1 VVSERRAC
9 RVVRQ
14 WRGTQRYQPLRRT
27 DEEELTQAILAL
39 GVKYGRYGYRRIT
52 VLLQNAGW
60 PVGKDRVQRIWRRE
74 GLKVPQKPPILSAI
88 GFHQLC
94 VNAYFTFRYIAPRIL
109 FLKMG
114 TGESFGQPDAAQ
126 QVGKAAIG
134 AEAVQFGAKRRGR
147 NRTARRQ
154 LIVRESGLELSC
166 SLNLAKQR
174 ARGSC
179 TAPQEVCLSGS
190 FVADIG
196 RSDVQG
202 ILAGRILWEH
212 PSGHSLFEQPQ
223 DRSAV
228 LDNDP

>member
-1 VVSERRAC
+1 MARNPTLSAAAAHGRRGADPGDPGPGHE
-9 RVVRQ
+9 VWKVR
-14 WRGTQRYQPLRRT
+14 RP
-27 DEEELTQAILAL
+27 AHH
-39 GVKYGRYGYRRIT
+39 GV
-52 VLLQNAGW
+52 AAECGW

-74 GLKVPQKPPILSAI
+74 GLKVPQKPRILSAI
-88 GFHQLC
+88 ACFHQLC
-94 VNAYFTFRYIAPRIL
+94 VNAYFAFRYIAPRIL

-179 TAPQEVCLSGS
+179 TAPPEVCLSGS
-190 FVADIG
+190 
-196 RSDVQG
+196 
-202 ILAGRILWEH
+202 
-212 PSGHSLFEQPQ
+212 
-223 DRSAV
+223 
-228 LDNDP
+228 

>member
-1 VVSERRAC
+1 MEHARAKYVVSARRAC

-39 GVKYGRYGYRRIT
+39 ATKYGRYGDRRIT
-52 VLLQNAGW
+52 GLRQNAGW
-60 PVGKDRVQRIWRRE
+60 RVGHDRVQRIWRRE

-134 AEAVQFGAKRRGR
+134 AEAVQFGVKRRGR
-147 NRTARRQ
+147 NRTATSANRSRKRHRTE
-154 LIVRESGLELSC
+154 LFPKSREAASP
-166 SLNLAKQR
+166 R
-174 ARGSC
+174 
-179 TAPQEVCLSGS
+179 V
-190 FVADIG
+190 VH
-196 RSDVQG
+196 RSPG
-202 ILAGRILWEH
+202 
-212 PSGHSLFEQPQ
+212 SLFKRQF
-223 DRSAV
+223 RR
-228 LDNDP
+228 